1 MPKILVCDP
10 LSEAGLDILRL
21 AGEVSVR
28 LNLDGRELAEAV
40 ADAAAIVVRS
50 STRIDGPVIEAA
62 PQLMVIA
69 RAGVGVDNIDVA
81 TATRCGVLVVNS
93 PLGNTLAAAEHTIG
107 LMLAAARRIPQAAAT
122 MKSGGWDRKAFIGR
136 QLFQKTLGLVG
147 LGKVGSEVARRAAAF
162 GMRVIAQ
169 DPYVTEQHAAA
180 VGAELVSTL
189 EQLVDEA
196 DYISLHC
203 ALTPDTRGLISAAVL
218 ELMKPDAVVINC
230 ARGGLVDEQALLT
243 ALREHRIG
251 GAALD
256 VFEQEPTTNMELLA
270 LDNVIATPHVGAST
284 EEAQDAVAV
293 DAARQVRDVLEG
305 RLPRYPVNA
314 RPLSAEAQ
322 AAVEPYLGLVKSLG
336 LLVAGLAE
344 GLPERVEL
352 ASTAGLAAEH
362 MSYLQGHLLVGMLDD
377 IVEETLN
384 FINAPIVA
392 GERGIE
398 QAQSKIEPGWG
409 YSHLLEVRAT
419 TAGGAFDVAGAVL
432 GETDYRIVR
441 IDGFRLEFVPR
452 EHVILVYNNR
462 PQEPGFIG
470 KLGLL
475 LADAEISIIGIQCSP
490 DIVGGVGLMAARLG
504 STVDES
510 VRGQIAS
517 LPGVVRIEVFD
528 FGGGTERE
536 EGQ

>member
-1 MPKILVCDP
+1 MHKILVCDP

-50 STRIDGPVIEAA
+50 GTRIDGPVIEAA
-62 PQLMVIA
+62 
-69 RAGVGVDNIDVA
+69 R
-81 TATRCGVLVVNS
+81 ATRCGVLVVNS

-169 DPYVTEQHAAA
+169 DPYVTEQQAAA
-180 VGAELVSTL
+180 VGAELVTGL
-189 EQLVDEA
+189 DQLADEA
-196 DYISLHC
+196 DYLSLHC
-203 ALTPDTRGLISAAVL
+203 ALTPDTRGLINAAVL

-243 ALREHRIG
+243 ALRAHRIG

-256 VFEQEPTTNMELLA
+256 VFEQEPTTNTELLA

-314 RPLSAEAQ
+314 RPLSPEAQ

-336 LLVAGLAE
+336 VLVAGLAD

-362 MSYLQGHLLVGMLDD
+362 MSYLQGYLLVGMLDD
-377 IVEETLN
+377 IVEEALN

-409 YSHLLEVRAT
+409 YSHLIEVRAAT
-419 TAGGAFDVAGAVL
+419 TGGAFDIAGAVL

-441 IDGFRLEFVPR
+441 VDGFRLEFVPR

-470 KLGLL
+470 KLGLV
-475 LADAEISIIGIQCSP
+475 LADAEISIIGIASS
-490 DIVGGVGLMAARLG
+490 VLRTL
-504 STVDES
+504 ST
-510 VRGQIAS
+510 AS
-517 LPGVVRIEVFD
+517 A
-528 FGGGTERE
+528 
-536 EGQ
+536 

>member
-10 LSEAGLDILRL
+10 LSEAGLEILQQ
-21 AGEVSVR
+21 AGDVDVR
-28 LNLDGRELAEAV
+28 LNLGGRELAEAV

-50 STRIDGPVIEAA
+50 ETRIDGAIIEAA
-62 PQLMVIA
+62 PKLAVIA

-107 LMLAAARRIPQAAAT
+107 LMLAAARRIPQAAAK
-122 MKSGGWDRKAFIGR
+122 MKGGGWDRKAFMGR
-136 QLFQKTLGLVG
+136 QLFGKTLGLVG

-162 GMRVIAQ
+162 GMRVTAH
-169 DPYVTEQHAAA
+169 DPYVGEQQAAA
-180 VGAELVSTL
+180 AGVELVPTL
-189 EQLVDEA
+189 EQLASEA
-196 DYISLHC
+196 DYLSLHC
-203 ALTPDTRGLISAAVL
+203 ALTPDTRALVNAELL
-218 ELMKPDAVVINC
+218 ELMRADAVLINC
-230 ARGGLVDEQALLT
+230 ARGGLVDEEALLC
-243 ALREHRIG
+243 ALRDGRIG

-256 VFEQEPTTNMELLA
+256 VFEQEPTANSELLA
-270 LDNVIATPHVGAST
+270 LDNLIATPHVGAST

-314 RPLSAEAQ
+314 RALSAEAQ
-322 AAVEPYLGLVKSLG
+322 AAVAPYLGLVNSLG
-336 LLVAGLAE
+336 LLVSGLAKS
-344 GLPERVEL
+344 LPERVEL

-362 MSYLQGHLLVGMLDD
+362 MQYLQGHLLVGMLDD

-384 FINAPIVA
+384 FVNAPIVA

-398 QAQSKIEPGWG
+398 LAQSKIEPDRG

-419 TAGGAFDVAGAVL
+419 TAGGALDIAGAVL
-432 GETDYRIVR
+432 GEADYRVVR

-452 EHVILVYNNR
+452 EHVVLVYNDR

-470 KLGLL
+470 KLGLV
-475 LADAEISIIGIQCSP
+475 LAEAAISIIGIQCSP
-490 DIVGGVGLMAARLG
+490 DIVDGVGLMVARLG
-504 STVDES
+504 SVVDETIAE
-510 VRGQIAS
+510 QIGR

-528 FGGGTERE
+528 FGGGTEHGE
-536 EGQ
+536 